1 MIHVVF
7 TQMILLKGIVRMEV
21 LDNLDIYSE
30 DARET
35 GNIDDFNPKLI
46 PFKSNSYLGQFLLSW
61 ILVNG
66 QANVKIKM

>member
-1 MIHVVF
+1 MFHVVF

-30 DARET
+30 DAREA

-46 PFKSNSYLGQFLLSW
+46 PLKSNSYLGQFLLSW